1 MTDIDPRALAAEAFI
16 FGYPLVANLT
26 EVGRFT
32 EQGLGSLAA
41 APFNTWSHATK
52 LAGPDDTFVSVNND
66 TVYSI
71 ANLDL
76 TAGPVRLDVPDSA
89 GRYYVLQFVDAWTN
103 NFAYVGKRATGT
115 GAGSFLI
122 VPPGHQGGEGQV
134 IHAPTTVVT
143 IVGRWAVDGADD
155 LPAVAELQR
164 GLRLTPAGPGPG
176 IPAVAAGAGDD
187 LRFLAQLRAWSAA
200 FPPAPA
206 EAAYAERFAPL
217 YADADRGALVEGLA
231 AGREQLEA
239 AIKQDVAPRQN
250 GWQPAYH
257 AFDYNDTFFEVGTRS
272 DPEWRIS
279 DRATARG
286 LRAAAARA
294 GLWGNHGYEAAY
306 AMIYVDAD
314 GEALTGERSYAIRFT
329 EEPPVDAF
337 WSITMYGV
345 PDFWL
350 VANPIDRYSI
360 GDRTR
365 GLRREDDGSL
375 TIVIQHADPGGEQRA
390 NWLPAPAGPFRPILR
405 MYLPRDEVFDGTYVL
420 PAVERR

>member
-1 MTDIDPRALAAEAFI
+1 MTDIDLSALSQGAFI

-26 EVGRFT
+26 EVERFT
-32 EQGLGSLAA
+32 DQGLGAL
-41 APFNTWSHATK
+41 PPGPLNTWSHATQ
-52 LAGPDDTFVSVNND
+52 LAGPDDTFVSINND
-66 TVYSI
+66 TIYSI
-71 ANLDL
+71 AQIDVSG
-76 TAGPVRLDVPDSA
+76 GPVRLDVPDAA

-115 GAGSFLI
+115 GAGSFLV
-122 VPPGHQGGEGQV
+122 VPPGHDGGEGEV
-134 IHAPTTVVT
+134 IHAPTNIVS
-143 IVGRWAVDGADD
+143 IVGRWAVEGAAD

-164 GLRLTPAGPGPG
+164 GLRLTPTGPAAG
-176 IPAVAAGAGDD
+176 IPKVDAPADD
-187 LRFLAQLRAWSAA
+187 PLRFLEQLRAWSAA

-217 YADADRGALVEGLA
+217 WADADRDALAEGLA

-239 AIKQDVAPRQN
+239 AIKQDVVPRQN

-257 AFDYNDTFFEVGTRS
+257 AFDYNDTFFEVGTRT

-279 DRATARG
+279 DPATAREV
-286 LRAAAARA
+286 RAAAARA

-314 GEALTGERSYAIRFT
+314 GEALTGERSYAIRFAQ
-329 EEPPVDAF
+329 EPPVDAF

-345 PDFWL
+345 PEFWL

-360 GDRTR
+360 GDRTPR
-365 GLRREDDGSL
+365 LRRADDGSL
-375 TIVIQHADPGGEQRA
+375 TIVIQHADPGGDERA
-390 NWLPAPAGPFRPILR
+390 NWLPAPEGAFRPILR
-405 MYLPRDEVFDGTYVL
+405 MYLPHEAVFDGTYVL
-420 PAVERR
+420 PPIERR